1 MRILVL
7 GGTVFLS
14 HAVAVEALARGH
26 RVSCLARGVSGSV
39 PAGARL
45 LVADRDSPG
54 ALAAAVGGESF
65 DAVVDVATMSL
76 PWVSEALAALAG
88 SVAHWTFISSINV
101 YSDKATPGQGVD
113 APLLSPHVAAAG
125 AATPGQGV
133 DAPLLS
139 PHVAAAG
146 AATPDV
152 DPDLY
157 GAAKVASENAV
168 LSALGERAFVV
179 RAGLLVGPGDPH
191 DRFGYW
197 PARFSRG
204 GRAIVPDAP
213 DQPLQYLDVRDLA
226 AWVVSAAERGL
237 GGVFDGAGPRRTL
250 GEVLRGIASAV
261 GGSEGGASAVGGSE
275 GGASA
280 VGGLPREASAVGGLP
295 GEASAVGGLPREA
308 SAVGGLPGEAEPDAS
323 EPDASEPDAPEPGG
337 PAVGGPEGVAP
348 ALELVAVSPSA
359 LLDAGVTPWA
369 GPRSL
374 PLWLPPTHHGF
385 LSRDTSPALAAGL
398 TARPLAASA
407 SDALAYERSL
417 GLDRPRLAGLSAADE
432 ADLLTR
438 LT

>member
-54 ALAAAVGGESF
+54 ALAAAVDGESF

-88 SVAHWTFISSINV
+88 SEAHWTFISSSNV
-101 YSDKATPGQGVD
+101 NADKATPGQGVD

-125 AATPGQGV
+125 AATPE
-133 DAPLLS
+133 
-139 PHVAAAG
+139 
-146 AATPDV
+146 V

-204 GRAIVPDAP
+204 GRAIVADAL

-261 GGSEGGASAVGGSE
+261 GGLPPDVPAAD
-275 GGASA
+275 
-280 VGGLPREASAVGGLP
+280 GLPP
-295 GEASAVGGLPREA
+295 
-308 SAVGGLPGEAEPDAS
+308 
-323 EPDASEPDAPEPGG
+323 
-337 PAVGGPEGVAP
+337 
-348 ALELVAVSPSA
+348 
-359 LLDAGVTPWA
+359 
-369 GPRSL
+369 
-374 PLWLPPTHHGF
+374 
-385 LSRDTSPALAAGL
+385 
-398 TARPLAASA
+398 
-407 SDALAYERSL
+407 
-417 GLDRPRLAGLSAADE
+417 
-432 ADLLTR
+432 
-438 LT
+438 

>member
-1 MRILVL
+1 
-7 GGTVFLS
+7 
-14 HAVAVEALARGH
+14 
-26 RVSCLARGVSGSV
+26 
-39 PAGARL
+39 
-45 LVADRDSPG
+45 
-54 ALAAAVGGESF
+54 
-65 DAVVDVATMSL
+65 
-76 PWVSEALAALAG
+76 
-88 SVAHWTFISSINV
+88 
-101 YSDKATPGQGVD
+101 
-113 APLLSPHVAAAG
+113 
-125 AATPGQGV
+125 
-133 DAPLLS
+133 
-139 PHVAAAG
+139 
-146 AATPDV
+146 V

-204 GRAIVPDAP
+204 GRAIVPDAL

-261 GGSEGGASAVGGSE
+261 GGLPPDVPGVGGP
-275 GGASA
+275 A
-280 VGGLPREASAVGGLP
+280 VGGLPPDVPAADGLP
-295 GEASAVGGLPREA
+295 PDAP
-308 SAVGGLPGEAEPDAS
+308 AVGGLPGEAEPDA
-323 EPDASEPDAPEPGG
+323 PEPDAPERG
-337 PAVGGPEGVAP
+337 AP
-348 ALELVAVSPSA
+348 ALELVAALPSA

-398 TARPLAASA
+398 TARPLAESA
-407 SDALAYERSL
+407 SDALTYERSL

>member
-1 MRILVL
+1 
-7 GGTVFLS
+7 
-14 HAVAVEALARGH
+14 
-26 RVSCLARGVSGSV
+26 
-39 PAGARL
+39 
-45 LVADRDSPG
+45 
-54 ALAAAVGGESF
+54 
-65 DAVVDVATMSL
+65 
-76 PWVSEALAALAG
+76 
-88 SVAHWTFISSINV
+88 
-101 YSDKATPGQGVD
+101 
-113 APLLSPHVAAAG
+113 
-125 AATPGQGV
+125 
-133 DAPLLS
+133 
-139 PHVAAAG
+139 
-146 AATPDV
+146 V

-204 GRAIVPDAP
+204 GRAIVPDAL

-261 GGSEGGASAVGGSE
+261 GGSVGEAPADVPG
-275 GGASA
+275 
-280 VGGLPREASAVGGLP
+280 VGGLPPDVP
-295 GEASAVGGLPREA
+295 GVGGLPREA
-308 SAVGGLPGEAEPDAS
+308 SAVGGLPGEAEPDAP
-323 EPDASEPDAPEPGG
+323 EPDAPEPDAPEPDTPEPDTPEPGG
-337 PAVGGPEGVAP
+337 PAVGGPEGGAP
-348 ALELVAVSPSA
+348 ALELVAASPSA

-407 SDALAYERSL
+407 IDALAYERSL

>member
-14 HAVAVEALARGH
+14 HAVAAEALARRH
-26 RVSCLARGVSGSV
+26 QVSCLARGVSGSV

-54 ALAAAVGGESF
+54 ALAPAVAGESF

-88 SVAHWTFISSINV
+88 PVAHWTFISSINV
-101 YSDKATPGQGVD
+101 YADKATPGQGVD
-113 APLLSPHVAAAG
+113 ALLL
-125 AATPGQGV
+125 
-133 DAPLLS
+133 APYVS
-139 PHVAAAG
+139 AAG

-152 DPDLY
+152 APDLY

-168 LSALGERAFVV
+168 LSALGDRAFVV

-204 GRAIVPDAP
+204 GRAIVPDAL
-213 DQPLQYLDVRDLA
+213 DQPFQYLDVRDLA

-250 GEVLRGIASAV
+250 GEALRGIASAV
-261 GGSEGGASAVGGSE
+261 VGPAVGGFAVGGSSGDASPSGASAVDGPEVGMSSGDVPAVGGSSGDASAVGGS
-275 GGASA
+275 
-280 VGGLPREASAVGGLP
+280 
-295 GEASAVGGLPREA
+295 
-308 SAVGGLPGEAEPDAS
+308 
-323 EPDASEPDAPEPGG
+323 
-337 PAVGGPEGVAP
+337 AVGGPERGAS
-348 ALELVAVSPSA
+348 ALELVAAAPAA

-374 PLWLPPTHHGF
+374 PLWLPSTHHGF
-385 LSRDTSPALAAGL
+385 LSRDTSPALDAGL
-398 TARPLAASA
+398 TVRPLASSA
-407 SDALAYERSL
+407 IDALAYERSL

>member
-1 MRILVL
+1 
-7 GGTVFLS
+7 
-14 HAVAVEALARGH
+14 
-26 RVSCLARGVSGSV
+26 
-39 PAGARL
+39 
-45 LVADRDSPG
+45 
-54 ALAAAVGGESF
+54 
-65 DAVVDVATMSL
+65 
-76 PWVSEALAALAG
+76 
-88 SVAHWTFISSINV
+88 
-101 YSDKATPGQGVD
+101 
-113 APLLSPHVAAAG
+113 
-125 AATPGQGV
+125 
-133 DAPLLS
+133 
-139 PHVAAAG
+139 
-146 AATPDV
+146 V

-226 AWVVSAAERGL
+226 AWVVSAAERRL

-261 GGSEGGASAVGGSE
+261 GGSVGEASADAPG
-275 GGASA
+275 
-280 VGGLPREASAVGGLP
+280 VGGLPPDAPGVGGLPGEASAVGGLP
-295 GEASAVGGLPREA
+295 GEASAVGGLP
-308 SAVGGLPGEAEPDAS
+308 GEAEPDA
-323 EPDASEPDAPEPGG
+323 PELWGS
-337 PAVGGPEGVAP
+337 AVGGPEGGAP
-348 ALELVAVSPSA
+348 ALELVAASPSA

-398 TARPLAASA
+398 TARKLAASA

>member
-14 HAVAVEALARGH
+14 HAVAVEALVRGH

-45 LVADRDSPG
+45 LVADRNSPG
-54 ALAAAVGGESF
+54 ALAAAVDGESF

-76 PWVSEALAALAG
+76 PWVSEALAVLAG

-101 YSDKATPGQGVD
+101 YADKATPGQGVD
-113 APLLSPHVAAAG
+113 APLL
-125 AATPGQGV
+125 
-133 DAPLLS
+133 APY
-139 PHVAAAG
+139 VAAAG

-204 GRAIVPDAP
+204 GRAIVPDAL

-237 GGVFDGAGPRRTL
+237 GGVFDGAGPRWTL

-261 GGSEGGASAVGGSE
+261 GGLPGEASVVGGA
-275 GGASA
+275 
-280 VGGLPREASAVGGLP
+280 PREASAVGG
-295 GEASAVGGLPREA
+295 
-308 SAVGGLPGEAEPDAS
+308 
-323 EPDASEPDAPEPGG
+323 
-337 PAVGGPEGVAP
+337 PEGDAP
-348 ALELVAVSPSA
+348 ALELVAASPSA

-407 SDALAYERSL
+407 IDALAYERSL

>member
-101 YSDKATPGQGVD
+101 YADKATPGQGVD
-113 APLLSPHVAAAG
+113 APLLSPYV
-125 AATPGQGV
+125 
-133 DAPLLS
+133 S
-139 PHVAAAG
+139 SAG

-204 GRAIVPDAP
+204 GRAIVPDAL

-261 GGSEGGASAVGGSE
+261 GG
-275 GGASA
+275 
-280 VGGLPREASAVGGLP
+280 LPPDVP
-295 GEASAVGGLPREA
+295 GVGGLPREA
-308 SAVGGLPGEAEPDAS
+308 SAVGGLPGEAEPDAP
-323 EPDASEPDAPEPGG
+323 EPDAPEPDAPEPDAPEPGG
-337 PAVGGPEGVAP
+337 PAVGGPEGGAP
-348 ALELVAVSPSA
+348 ALELVAASPSA

>member
-101 YSDKATPGQGVD
+101 YADKATPGQGVD
-113 APLLSPHVAAAG
+113 APLLSPYVSSAG
-125 AATPGQGV
+125 AATP
-133 DAPLLS
+133 A
-139 PHVAAAG
+139 
-146 AATPDV
+146 V

-204 GRAIVPDAP
+204 GRAIVPDAL

-261 GGSEGGASAVGGSE
+261 GGSAVGGASVGGSSPDA
-275 GGASA
+275 GSSLATRRRKRRSSQPHNSVSPGSSSKLDMPSTPGPNASARALSSSAVHGASEKKRFCNCLT
-280 VGGLPREASAVGGLP
+280 G
-295 GEASAVGGLPREA
+295 
-308 SAVGGLPGEAEPDAS
+308 
-323 EPDASEPDAPEPGG
+323 
-337 PAVGGPEGVAP
+337 
-348 ALELVAVSPSA
+348 PSA
-359 LLDAGVTPWA
+359 SSERPSSVTTGVSCA
-369 GPRSL
+369 K
-374 PLWLPPTHHGF
+374 
-385 LSRDTSPALAAGL
+385 ALAA
-398 TARPLAASA
+398 RPCA
-407 SDALAYERSL
+407 
-417 GLDRPRLAGLSAADE
+417 
-432 ADLLTR
+432 
-438 LT
+438 

>member
-101 YSDKATPGQGVD
+101 YADKATPGQGVD
-113 APLLSPHVAAAG
+113 APLLSPYV
-125 AATPGQGV
+125 
-133 DAPLLS
+133 S
-139 PHVAAAG
+139 SAG

-204 GRAIVPDAP
+204 GRAIVPDAL

-261 GGSEGGASAVGGSE
+261 GGLPPDVPAAD
-275 GGASA
+275 
-280 VGGLPREASAVGGLP
+280 GLPPDAP
-295 GEASAVGGLPREA
+295 GVGGLPREA
-308 SAVGGLPGEAEPDAS
+308 SAVGGLPGEAEPDAP
-323 EPDASEPDAPEPGG
+323 EPDAPEPDAPEPGG
-337 PAVGGPEGVAP
+337 PAVGGPEGGAP
-348 ALELVAVSPSA
+348 ALELVAASPSA

>member
-45 LVADRDSPG
+45 LVADRDAPG

-101 YSDKATPGQGVD
+101 YSDK
-113 APLLSPHVAAAG
+113 
-125 AATPGQGV
+125 ATPGQGV

-204 GRAIVPDAP
+204 GRAIVPDAL

-237 GGVFDGAGPRRTL
+237 GGVFDGAGPRWTL

-261 GGSEGGASAVGGSE
+261 GGLPPDVP
-275 GGASA
+275 A
-280 VGGLPREASAVGGLP
+280 VGGLPPDVP
-295 GEASAVGGLPREA
+295 GVGGLPREA
-308 SAVGGLPGEAEPDAS
+308 SAVGGLPGEAEPDA
-323 EPDASEPDAPEPGG
+323 PEPGG
-337 PAVGGPEGVAP
+337 PAVGGSEGGAP
-348 ALELVAVSPSA
+348 ALELVAASPSA

-398 TARPLAASA
+398 SARPLAESA

>member
-101 YSDKATPGQGVD
+101 YADK
-113 APLLSPHVAAAG
+113 
-125 AATPGQGV
+125 ATPGQGV

-237 GGVFDGAGPRRTL
+237 GGVFDGAGPRWTL

-261 GGSEGGASAVGGSE
+261 GGLPPVVPGVGG
-275 GGASA
+275 
-280 VGGLPREASAVGGLP
+280 V
-295 GEASAVGGLPREA
+295 PREA
-308 SAVGGLPGEAEPDAS
+308 SAVGGLPGEAEPDAP
-323 EPDASEPDAPEPGG
+323 EPDAPEPDAPEPGG
-337 PAVGGPEGVAP
+337 PAVGGPERGAP
-348 ALELVAVSPSA
+348 ALELVAASPSA

>member
-101 YSDKATPGQGVD
+101 YADKATPGQGVD
-113 APLLSPHVAAAG
+113 APLLSPYV
-125 AATPGQGV
+125 
-133 DAPLLS
+133 S
-139 PHVAAAG
+139 SAG

-204 GRAIVPDAP
+204 GRAIVPDAL

-261 GGSEGGASAVGGSE
+261 GGS
-275 GGASA
+275 A
-280 VGGLPREASAVGGLP
+280 VGGLPPDVP
-295 GEASAVGGLPREA
+295 G
-308 SAVGGLPGEAEPDAS
+308 VGGLPGEAEPDAP
-323 EPDASEPDAPEPGG
+323 EPDAPEPDAPEPDAPEPGG
-337 PAVGGPEGVAP
+337 PAVGGPEGGAP
-348 ALELVAVSPSA
+348 ALELVAASPSA

>member
-45 LVADRDSPG
+45 LVADRNEPG
-54 ALAAAVGGESF
+54 ALGAAVGGESF

-88 SVAHWTFISSINV
+88 SVAHWTFISSVNV
-101 YSDKATPGQGVD
+101 YADKATPGQGVD
-113 APLLSPHVAAAG
+113 APLLSPYV
-125 AATPGQGV
+125 
-133 DAPLLS
+133 S
-139 PHVAAAG
+139 SAG

-168 LSALGERAFVV
+168 LSAFGERAFVV

-204 GRAIVPDAP
+204 GRTIVPDAL
-213 DQPLQYLDVRDLA
+213 DQPFQYLDVRDLA

-261 GGSEGGASAVGGSE
+261 GASSPEALGPGSGPGA
-275 GGASA
+275 
-280 VGGLPREASAVGGLP
+280 L
-295 GEASAVGGLPREA
+295 
-308 SAVGGLPGEAEPDAS
+308 
-323 EPDASEPDAPEPGG
+323 EPGG
-337 PAVGGPEGVAP
+337 SGPGAPGPDTLEPGGSGPGGSAVADPKGGAP
-348 ALELVAVSPSA
+348 ALELVAASPSA

-374 PLWLPPTHHGF
+374 PLWLPPTHYGF

-398 TARPLAASA
+398 SARPLAESA

>member
-1 MRILVL
+1 MRLLVL

-101 YSDKATPGQGVD
+101 YADKATPGQGVD
-113 APLLSPHVAAAG
+113 APLLSPYV
-125 AATPGQGV
+125 
-133 DAPLLS
+133 S
-139 PHVAAAG
+139 SAG
-146 AATPDV
+146 AATPDL

-204 GRAIVPDAP
+204 GRAIVPDAL

-261 GGSEGGASAVGGSE
+261 GASSPDAPQPDAPQPGGSEPGGSAVGG
-275 GGASA
+275 
-280 VGGLPREASAVGGLP
+280 
-295 GEASAVGGLPREA
+295 
-308 SAVGGLPGEAEPDAS
+308 
-323 EPDASEPDAPEPGG
+323 PGG
-337 PAVGGPEGVAP
+337 GAP
-348 ALELVAVSPSA
+348 ALELVAASPSA

-398 TARPLAASA
+398 AARPLAASA

-417 GLDRPRLAGLSAADE
+417 GLDRPRLAGLSATDE
-432 ADLLTR
+432 TDLLTR